1 MAINSIRSSSLST
14 GVKSSNFWDNDT
26 QRGAMVPIATVNF
39 NNSVTF
45 NFGSIP
51 QNYQDLMIVINGYYN
66 NAGVLVMDD
75 FNLGSPT
82 CSYTS
87 LISNGTTV
95 TSERLG
101 ANTAALP
108 VSTTASPMIAGVNS
122 FIIHVLNYT
131 NSTTF
136 KTILS
141 RKVSEASG
149 SGTQSLQ
156 VGIVQ
161 TVSPLTYFKFS
172 TQNGSN
178 FFTRGVATLYG
189 IKAGI

>member
-1 MAINSIRSSSLST
+1 MSILSMKSTSISTGTKSSS
-14 GVKSSNFWDNDT
+14 FWDQDT
-26 QRGAMVPIATVNF
+26 AQGAMVPIATVNF

-51 QNYQDLMIVINGYYN
+51 QNYQDLMIVINGYSN
-66 NAGVLVMDD
+66 NSAVLVMDD

-87 LISNGTTV
+87 LVSNGTSA

-108 VSTTASPMIAGVNS
+108 VTTTASPNIAGVNS

-136 KTILS
+136 KPILS
-141 RKVSEASG
+141 RKVSETSG

-156 VGIVQ
+156 MGMVQ
-161 TVSPLTYFKFS
+161 TTSPLTYFKFS
-172 TQNGSN
+172 TQNGAN

>member
-1 MAINSIRSSSLST
+1 MSILSMKSTSISTGTKSSS
-14 GVKSSNFWDNDT
+14 FWDQDT
-26 QRGAMVPIATVNF
+26 AQGAMVPIATVNF
-39 NNSVTF
+39 NNNVTF
-45 NFGSIP
+45 NFGQIP
-51 QNYQDLMIVINGYYN
+51 QNYQDLMIVINGYSN
-66 NAGVLVMDD
+66 NAAVLVMDD

-108 VSTTASPMIAGVNS
+108 VTTSASPNIAGVNS

-136 KTILS
+136 KPVLS
-141 RKVSEASG
+141 RKVSETSG

-156 VGIVQ
+156 IGMVQ
-161 TVSPLTYFKFS
+161 TTAPLTYFKFS
-172 TQNGSN
+172 TQNGAN

-189 IKAGI
+189 IKAGA